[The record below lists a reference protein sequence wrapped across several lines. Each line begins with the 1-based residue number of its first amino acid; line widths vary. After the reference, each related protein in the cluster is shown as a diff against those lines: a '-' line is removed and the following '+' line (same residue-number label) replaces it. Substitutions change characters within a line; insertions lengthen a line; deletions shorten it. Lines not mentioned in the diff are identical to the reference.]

1 MPSSIFFANA
11 CNNLMI
17 KIISICR
24 VLHDLLEFLIVMRKE
39 NTENKVGLLIRLR
52 DSDVYPVVH
61 DRTG

>member
-1 MPSSIFFANA
+1 
-11 CNNLMI
+11 MI